1 VELKRAKLESEMRAA
16 KGAAAKVVEVNL
28 CDVGDQPP
36 TFDLRK
42 YSHALADHESSFVE
56 EKKQLALRIRP
67 RTRQQVDQNS
77 EEEDSFDLSQS
88 FHSIVNYQECLST
101 ERRPLKSAEPGVGS
115 DRQLDRKLR
124 KGTEKRHSHQVDEA
138 VFKRESLH
146 TKSQSQENV
155 TLTSGTYKK
164 HKAKLV
170 NAINHY
176 RLPQEDS
183 LSKKK
188 G

>member
-1 VELKRAKLESEMRAA
+1 
-16 KGAAAKVVEVNL
+16 
-28 CDVGDQPP
+28 
-36 TFDLRK
+36 
-42 YSHALADHESSFVE
+42 
-56 EKKQLALRIRP
+56 
-67 RTRQQVDQNS
+67 
-77 EEEDSFDLSQS
+77 
-88 FHSIVNYQECLST
+88 
-101 ERRPLKSAEPGVGS
+101 
-115 DRQLDRKLR
+115 LR

-188 G
+188 GKSQSFFNFSGTCPPGMLQSQDLQQSLNQTSIRHQQQMTTELLQSTQ